1 MQENA
6 VNCFY
11 DIMRKK
17 HKNFQVH
24 ECGLYLDRVVPYIGG
39 SPDRILTC
47 PCCKPACLEV
57 KCPYSIN
64 HLSPCDPDA
73 KLIYL
78 LKDGDGIVLNKSQKY
93 YIHTVSCS
101 NDSYR
106 IITLIL
112 YGMDPSWIYY

>member
-1 MQENA
+1 MIFVNPNIPALKYGCVMEENA

-39 SPDRILTC
+39 SPYRILTC
-47 PCCKPACLEV
+47 SCCKPACLEV

-78 LKDGDGIVLNKSQKY
+78 LKDGDEIC
-93 YIHTVSCS
+93 IE
-101 NDSYR
+101 
-106 IITLIL
+106 
-112 YGMDPSWIYY
+112 